1 MLSSQ
6 RQVYIT
12 TIILGVII
20 TASGFWFFSFVAAK
34 VKDQNRISLEAIA
47 SLKVRQIKTWFDDEL
62 SDLRIISGNLSDQA
76 FHSAKDLQ
84 GIETDDYTVGLL
96 SNIANEHNYY
106 EILITGLDGD
116 VIISSSGANGI
127 LSSEELQAG
136 LKAAE
141 DMRSH
146 SSDFFKAGTGKEGK
160 VLCSF
165 ICLINDSLGKGVGLV
180 IARVDVAE
188 PLFNAIESWPVPS
201 VSAESY
207 LFKLEGDCVLYLD
220 RLLKRTDTAMWYRK
234 PASTA
239 DLKEAMA
246 IKGQP
251 GFYSGKDYDNTR
263 VVAYI
268 SAIEGSPWF
277 LSSKIDRA
285 ELLKGLGL
293 SGFMAGGLA
302 ICLVLLSLTS
312 VSLIYIRR
320 QRSIIEELYENDR
333 NLLLEQAK
341 FKTIMEEIGVGIVV
355 TDLLYRISYL
365 NPFAERV
372 SGWSIGESQGKSF
385 NDIFLIRYEDTE
397 KEILLEE
404 ISLSDDR
411 GLLGQKYGNCTLISR
426 MGEKIPVSDLVV
438 RYAGGLGL
446 PEICIITFNDITE
459 KKIAEQR
466 LHQNEQVLKSIL
478 ETQQDLIC
486 RFRPDT
492 SLTFV
497 NSAFCRLYGLGV
509 SEIVGKRFLDFVPEE
524 NRSEEILKLES
535 LIPESASATSSVRH
549 ITPNGME
556 VILEWTYTAIFDA
569 TGRLIEFQTSGQ
581 NVTENIWIK
590 DEPVRYARLQGFLRS
605 IALKYINIPLSNI
618 DETIE
623 ESLAEIGEF
632 AGADRSYIFD
642 YDWKNNVCNNT
653 FEWCKSGIEP
663 QKEALQN
670 VPMDSI
676 EYWVTTHKSG
686 RMMEIHDVFE
696 LQEADTVR
704 QILEPQG
711 VKSLI
716 AIPIVD
722 GDLCM
727 GFIGF
732 DSVLQPHHYSDSE
745 KMLLQVFAQMI
756 ANIQKRRVMELDL
769 IASRK
774 KAEESDKL
782 KSAFLANMSHEIRTP
797 MNGIIGFTELLKTP
811 GIEKTEQEIFISLI
825 EASGIRMLNTLND
838 IIDMSKIEAGI
849 MDIHREEVD
858 LKMLINE
865 LLTFFR
871 PEATKKGLKIASKI
885 QSLGSL
891 KRCYTDKNKLYSI
904 LSNLINNAIKFTP
917 EGLIEVGFS
926 CTRQEYEFYVKDTG
940 IGIDETFRGLVFNR
954 FMQADI
960 SMTRGHEG
968 SGLGLAI
975 SKAYVENLSGRIW
988 VQSRVGEGSVFRFT
1002 LPVF

>member
-1 MLSSQ
+1 MKLSDLLNRGKLKIMVSSQ

-20 TASGFWFFSFVAAK
+20 TASGFWFYSFVAAK

-76 FHSAKDLQ
+76 FHTAEDLR

-96 SNIANEHNYY
+96 TNIANEHNYY

-116 VIISSSGANGI
+116 VIISSSGTNGI

-141 DMRSH
+141 DKRSH

-165 ICLINDSLGKGVGLV
+165 ICLINNSLGKGVGLV

-207 LFKLEGDCVLYLD
+207 LFKLEGDSVLYLN

-239 DLKEAMA
+239 DLTEAMA

-251 GFYSGKDYDNTR
+251 GIYSGKDYDNTR

-268 SAIEGSPWF
+268 TAIEGSPWF

-293 SGFMAGGLA
+293 SGIMAGGLA
-302 ICLVLLSLTS
+302 ICLVLLSFTS

-320 QRSIIEELYENDR
+320 QRNIIEELYENDR

-385 NDIFLIRYEDTE
+385 NDVFLIRYEDTD

-411 GLLGQKYGNCTLISR
+411 GLLGQKNGNCTLISR

-438 RYAGGLGL
+438 RYAGGSGI
-446 PEICIITFNDITE
+446 PDICIITFNDETERRTRNRLLKESERRFRLLFENMNAGVMVTDIEDRILFVNDSLTKIYGYTREELTGKVAYEFLEHPENKLLVKTKTRLRTKGVSDTYEVRGIKKDGKVIWLSIRGAPVLDESGTVTGTIGIITDITPEKLAVEALERSERKYRRFFEQDLTGDYIITTDGKIMDCNPAFARMLGFDTTEELIGADVASFYQMPEERQVFLQLLNEKKKLIDYEIRLIKKDLTSITCIENIVGEFDDNGNLLSYAGYMFDVTE

-509 SEIVGKRFLDFVPEE
+509 SEIIGKRFLDFVPEE
-524 NRSEEILKLES
+524 NRSEEVLKLES
-535 LIPESASATSSVRH
+535 LSPESA
-549 ITPNGME
+549 
-556 VILEWTYTAIFDA
+556 
-569 TGRLIEFQTSGQ
+569 
-581 NVTENIWIK
+581 
-590 DEPVRYARLQGFLRS
+590 
-605 IALKYINIPLSNI
+605 
-618 DETIE
+618 
-623 ESLAEIGEF
+623 
-632 AGADRSYIFD
+632 
-642 YDWKNNVCNNT
+642 
-653 FEWCKSGIEP
+653 
-663 QKEALQN
+663 
-670 VPMDSI
+670 
-676 EYWVTTHKSG
+676 
-686 RMMEIHDVFE
+686 
-696 LQEADTVR
+696 
-704 QILEPQG
+704 
-711 VKSLI
+711 
-716 AIPIVD
+716 
-722 GDLCM
+722 
-727 GFIGF
+727 
-732 DSVLQPHHYSDSE
+732 
-745 KMLLQVFAQMI
+745 
-756 ANIQKRRVMELDL
+756 
-769 IASRK
+769 
-774 KAEESDKL
+774 
-782 KSAFLANMSHEIRTP
+782 
-797 MNGIIGFTELLKTP
+797 
-811 GIEKTEQEIFISLI
+811 
-825 EASGIRMLNTLND
+825 
-838 IIDMSKIEAGI
+838 
-849 MDIHREEVD
+849 
-858 LKMLINE
+858 
-865 LLTFFR
+865 
-871 PEATKKGLKIASKI
+871 
-885 QSLGSL
+885 
-891 KRCYTDKNKLYSI
+891 
-904 LSNLINNAIKFTP
+904 
-917 EGLIEVGFS
+917 
-926 CTRQEYEFYVKDTG
+926 
-940 IGIDETFRGLVFNR
+940 
-954 FMQADI
+954 
-960 SMTRGHEG
+960 
-968 SGLGLAI
+968 
-975 SKAYVENLSGRIW
+975 
-988 VQSRVGEGSVFRFT
+988 
-1002 LPVF
+1002 